1 MYESIDDKDKRLE
14 DVLKDIEGKQGCMLS
29 GEFDLDKVNGNFHIS
44 FHGYMELYVRLMKD
58 HKEAWEDISLA
69 YKIDTLHFGL
79 PVDEEKN
86 KQFENLVK
94 DLGLN
99 DMLLPKEFEH
109 KSILEEHFMAHH
121 YMEIIPYT
129 FKDTRD
135 GFTFRSYENS
145 FNRKTTVIK
154 SEERESA
161 PPILQF
167 IYKFSALSAKYEI
180 TTKKFGHFMIEI
192 LGVIG
197 AVIAIARLL
206 QNKINGL
213 IRRMSND

>member
-1 MYESIDDKDKRLE
+1 VYSGIDDKDARLE
-14 DVLKDIEGKQGCMLS
+14 DVLKDLEKKGGCMLS

-44 FHGYMELYVRLMKD
+44 FHGYMELYMRLLKE
-58 HKEAWEDISLA
+58 HTEAWEDLSLS

-79 PVDEEKN
+79 PVDQEKN
-86 KQFENLVK
+86 QKFEGLVK

-109 KSILEEHFMAHH
+109 KSFLEEHFMAHH
-121 YMEIIPYT
+121 YMEIIPYSFT
-129 FKDTRD
+129 DTRD

-145 FNRKTTVIK
+145 FNRKTTVI
-154 SEERESA
+154 EAGERESTI
-161 PPILQF
+161 PILQF

-180 TTKKFGHFMIEI
+180 VQKKFWHFTIEI

-197 AVIAIARLL
+197 AVIAIARLM
-206 QNKINGL
+206 QNKVNSL
-213 IRRMSND
+213 VARFSAD

>member
-1 MYESIDDKDKRLE
+1 MKDLES
-14 DVLKDIEGKQGCMLS
+14 QTGCMLS

-44 FHGYMELYVRLMKD
+44 FHGFMEVYMRLMKE
-58 HKEAWEDISLA
+58 HKEAWEDLSLS

-79 PVDEEKN
+79 AVDKEKN
-86 KQFENLVK
+86 KKFESLVR

-109 KSILEEHFMAHH
+109 KSFLDEHFMAHH

-135 GFTFRSYENS
+135 GFFFRSYENS

-154 SEERESA
+154 SEERESTI
-161 PPILQF
+161 PVLQF
-167 IYKFSALSAKYEI
+167 IYRFSALSAKYEI
-180 TTKKFGHFMIEI
+180 TQKKLGHFFIEI

-197 AVIAIARLL
+197 AVIAIIRIIHSKL
-206 QNKINGL
+206 NGFINW
-213 IRRMSND
+213 MTSE

>member
-1 MYESIDDKDKRLE
+1 
-14 DVLKDIEGKQGCMLS
+14 MLS

-44 FHGYMELYVRLMKD
+44 FHGYMEEYLKLRD
-58 HKEAWEDISLA
+58 SHTEAWEDLNMS
-69 YKIDTLHFGL
+69 YKIDTLHFGIVEDPTKL
-79 PVDEEKN
+79 
-86 KQFENLVK
+86 KQFEDLVNE
-94 DLGLN
+94 LGLSN
-99 DMLLPKEFEH
+99 MLLPIEFEH

-154 SEERESA
+154 SEERQNTV
-161 PPILQF
+161 PILQF

-180 TTKKFGHFMIEI
+180 NTKNRGHFLIEI

-197 AVIAIARLL
+197 AVIAIARIL
-206 QNKINGL
+206 QSKIN
-213 IRRMSND
+213 SCFATTAA

>member
-1 MYESIDDKDKRLE
+1 M
-14 DVLKDIEGKQGCMLS
+14 
-29 GEFDLDKVNGNFHIS
+29 
-44 FHGYMELYVRLMKD
+44 RLMKE
-58 HKEAWEDISLA
+58 HKEAWEDLSLS

-79 PVDEEKN
+79 PVNEEKN
-86 KQFENLVK
+86 KQFEYLVK

-109 KSILEEHFMAHH
+109 KSFLDEHFMAHH

-129 FKDTRD
+129 FNDARD
-135 GFTFRSYENS
+135 GFSFRSYENS
-145 FNRKTTVIK
+145 FNRKTTIIK
-154 SEERESA
+154 SEERESTI
-161 PPILQF
+161 PILQF

-197 AVIAIARLL
+197 AVIAIARIL
-206 QNKINGL
+206 QNKVNGL
-213 IRRMSND
+213 ITRMSND